1 MLYEYIPIHLGLG
14 IASIISFIFL
24 SLSYILSTAKF
35 QMTFEKLSTYEC
47 GFQPFEDSRH
57 LFNIS
62 FYLIGI
68 LFVIFDL
75 EIVFLF
81 PWCVTISFLNFF
93 GFKIFLLFMIIL
105 IVGFSTNYEKE
116 LSILPQILKLH
127 SSSVLLLRCF
137 SGKLLNSLKLMFD
150 FNLKKTDI
158 IVEFNNLDKFW
169 TFFIIL
175 KNSLLFNYIQLND
188 ITCVDNLNLLTKND
202 VTKIKNR
209 FSLIYVFTNVK
220 YASQII
226 VKLTINYPQTLPS
239 IFNLFKGAAWLERE
253 IFDLFVLFLKI
264 IPICVEY

>member
-1 MLYEYIPIHLGLG
+1 MLYEYIPIHLGLA

-24 SLSYILSTAKF
+24 SLSYVLSTAKF
-35 QMTFEKLSTYEC
+35 QITFEKLSTYEC

-81 PWCVTISFLNFF
+81 PWCVTIPFLNFF
-93 GFKIFLLFMIIL
+93 GFKIFVLFMIIL
-105 IVGFSTNYEKE
+105 IVDFFMNCEKV
-116 LSILPQILKLH
+116 LLILPQTIRLH
-127 SSSVLLLRCF
+127 SSVLLLLRCF
-137 SGKLLNSLKLMFD
+137 SSHLLHSLKLIFD
-150 FNLKKTDI
+150 FNLKKTDL
-158 IVEFNNLDKFW
+158 IVEFKNLSEFW
-169 TFFIIL
+169 TFFIVL

-188 ITCVDNLNLLTKND
+188 VTCIDNLNLLNKSD
-202 VTKIKNR
+202 VTKVKNR
-209 FSLIYVFTNVK
+209 FSLIYVFSNIK

-226 VKLTINYPQTLPS
+226 VKITIDYPQTIPS
-239 IFNLFKGAAWLERE
+239 IFPLFKGAAWLERE

-264 IPICVEY
+264 IPIYAAF

>member
-1 MLYEYIPIHLGLG
+1 M
-14 IASIISFIFL
+14 
-24 SLSYILSTAKF
+24 
-35 QMTFEKLSTYEC
+35 
-47 GFQPFEDSRH
+47 
-57 LFNIS
+57 
-62 FYLIGI
+62 
-68 LFVIFDL
+68 
-75 EIVFLF
+75 
-81 PWCVTISFLNFF
+81 
-93 GFKIFLLFMIIL
+93 
-105 IVGFSTNYEKE
+105 
-116 LSILPQILKLH
+116 PQILKLH
-127 SSSVLLLRCF
+127 SSSILLLRCF

-253 IFDLFVLFLKI
+253 IFDLFGVIFKDHPDLRRILTDYGVLHHPLLKDF
-264 IPICVEY
+264 PLSGYVELRYSGIHKCIEYQTVQLMQEYRHFVFESPWNQYSIFTKMHLSSKSKK